1 MCSIGVWE
9 DVTALSVCLYV
20 STLAPGLQTTYCNI
34 REWPVMSNSRENKDR
49 EMFIPISNSWQIL
62 CLILTVVGWRGCVC
76 TSDGIFTR
84 IFCVRLMD
92 PSPVFKVY
100 VYMNWR

>member
-20 STLAPGLQTTYCNI
+20 STLAPGQHTTYCNI
-34 REWPVMSNSRENKDR
+34 QIEHSEWPVMSNSRENIDR

-62 CLILTVVGWRGCVC
+62 C
-76 TSDGIFTR
+76 
-84 IFCVRLMD
+84 
-92 PSPVFKVY
+92 
-100 VYMNWR
+100 

>member
-20 STLAPGLQTTYCNI
+20 STLAPGLHTTYCNI
-34 REWPVMSNSRENKDR
+34 QIAERSEWPVMSNSRENKDR

-62 CLILTVVGWRGCVC
+62 C
-76 TSDGIFTR
+76 
-84 IFCVRLMD
+84 
-92 PSPVFKVY
+92 
-100 VYMNWR
+100 